1 MTEGV
6 KNGMFWGISVLLFS
20 CPFIFHF
27 SDTVQPKTPMISVE
41 KTPLTLNQKGVLV
54 HVAGAVE
61 TPGVYTVQP
70 GTKTIEL
77 IQALQLL
84 PHAKLDHLNLAKTLK
99 DGQKIVIKQ
108 HSLNQKTKI
117 NINFA
122 SQSQLINLPG
132 IGPSTAQ
139 KIIQY
144 RQKVGVIQTMNDIE
158 KVIGKSKY
166 KKVKHLIQ
174 I

>member
-27 SDTVQPKTPMISVE
+27 LDTIHPKTPMISVE
-41 KTPLTLNQKGVLV
+41 QSPQNIKQRGVLV
-54 HVAGAVE
+54 HVVGAVDN
-61 TPGVYTVQP
+61 PGVYTVQP

-77 IQALQLL
+77 IQALRLFPQ
-84 PHAKLDHLNLAKTLK
+84 AKLDHLNLARTLK

-144 RQKVGVIQTMNDIE
+144 RQKVGVIQTMNEIE

-166 KKVKHLIQ
+166 KKVKLLIQ

>member
-6 KNGMFWGISVLLFS
+6 KNGLFWVISILLFA

-27 SDTVQPKTPMISVE
+27 LDTVQPESSITSIEQS
-41 KTPLTLNQKGVLV
+41 PLNLKQEGLLV

-61 TPGVYTVQP
+61 TPGVYTVQS

-84 PHAKLDHLNLAKTLK
+84 PHAKLDHLNLARTLK

-108 HSLNQKTKI
+108 HSLNQKAKI

-144 RQKVGVIQTMNDIE
+144 RQQVGVIQTMNEIE
-158 KVIGKSKY
+158 KVLGKSKY

-174 I
+174 F